1 MNQQLIK
8 GYAEDVSL
16 TPTFIPS
23 PRMTIATAVLQ
34 GMMAGGADKSNSI
47 SYLVERSIA
56 YADEMLKQ
64 LSNYHELAKHQ
75 ASDRG

>member
-1 MNQQLIK
+1 MEPMNPQPIK
-8 GYAEDVSL
+8 GFAEDVSL

-47 SYLVERSIA
+47 DFLVERSIA
-56 YADEMLKQ
+56 YADKMLEK
-64 LSNYHELAKHQ
+64 LSEPT
-75 ASDRG
+75 